1 MAKFTAGLRA
11 LLGQLRPQRTSI
23 TDSALVGAND
33 QPPPYTEVQPLPK
46 EIAYTD
52 DKCSCSTTEK
62 YTTLD
67 IEAIKS
73 ISTAISTTTLN
84 LPSEKASGAV
94 QLLVSGIISF
104 VDLLGEILADDL
116 PTIAKIS
123 KKAVA
128 HIMTSVASGTLQP
141 LDDSYTSDDILCI
154 PDIYDDIG
162 DAIDAAMSGSIYR
175 SSADVF
181 IQHYRMKCDIG
192 LAILATRASGREVV
206 AAAVMKALESVADGI
221 VGAEE
226 ERREDV
232 AEVYKN
238 CAREAEEAV
247 VGSVVAVLREGGG

>member
-11 LLGQLRPQRTSI
+11 LLGQLRPQRAST
-23 TDSALVGAND
+23 TGSALVGAND
-33 QPPPYTEVQPLPK
+33 QPPPYTEVQPLPTM
-46 EIAYTD
+46 IPYTD
-52 DKCSCSTTEK
+52 DKCSCSTTDK

-67 IEAIKS
+67 IAAIKS
-73 ISTAISTTTLN
+73 ISTAISTTALN
-84 LPSEKASGAV
+84 LPSEKASGEV
-94 QLLVSGIISF
+94 QLLVSGIITF
-104 VDLLGEILADDL
+104 ADLLGKIPADDL

-128 HIMTSVASGTLQP
+128 HITTSVASGTLQP

-162 DAIDAAMSGSIYR
+162 DAAMRGSIYC

-232 AEVYKN
+232 AEVYTN

-247 VGSVVAVLREGGG
+247 VGSVVAVFKGGG